1 MSEKPGGLASIQS
14 KKPSPCIDDFS
25 RDSNDFAPGTKGKSI
40 GEINLKVP
48 PNIRID
54 KSNNEISA
62 DMSSGSM
69 EQPTTSSMNSDK
81 GDPRSPTR
89 ASQGRSKFGEKK
101 PDVLESILKALD
113 QKKDPKKLEKSNEV
127 TTEPVG
133 ESLIKSSKYRQWLD
147 CEKRQDHSLG
157 KTELILYCKWC
168 RNSNQDSDFARG
180 YSFSEG
186 FSFQNPQQAKVF
198 KDHKKSQQHIK
209 AKEGFLTKTYGGN
222 DLLEMSTIVDD
233 YSIKLYNT
241 IGLLLDLLK
250 QNVSIEA
257 SIEIMKNAVM
267 RGGAEL
273 STNDISFISLREL
286 IKTISDYLRDKT
298 VKEINASP
306 YFSIILCPWPPSS
319 FSGIRSF
326 EVVCYYIN
334 KGVPKS
340 AYLDTVVLRDAEYC
354 GLLAYK
360 RLVSLFKKIGIEYQ
374 QKLIGLFT
382 NGDLFFNGKGTGLS
396 DLLKKEVSDVIAI
409 HPISYR
415 YFTVSTQNYGLTKA
429 FPVVEH
435 VFQLCLEI
443 FHYFNASQKTIQ
455 ELFENK
461 AEIEELLIDTSGS
474 RNPGTK
480 WSCLIDGIVRIA
492 KLFPKIYA
500 SLKESQDYHGHG
512 LESQLRN
519 PQYISWLHFMS
530 DFGPYIT
537 SVGSVFRDKKLS
549 LRGKVKTLL
558 GFKKKIQDQF
568 LTEELGP
575 GFKEGF
581 WAHFSQNLKDVD
593 NESWA
598 YDAIKLS
605 GKVDVEKLQKDFK
618 RFVEIF
624 VEEIDRRYE
633 NVYELESIGMFDLAY
648 LKEKSKDPK
657 EWPALIEKVKE
668 SGAKFLKVLGKEEFV
683 ELLTQELPG
692 LVKYIRENCL
702 YDSKA
707 TTLNELFFFCQDK
720 FPVCIDLISRFY
732 LMPFNLGDIE
742 KSLRAFGKIQ
752 GRIKGSMADEQVR
765 AILMLNLHIEEGD
778 EGKVLLER
786 YVEEWKKKIQVN

>member
-1 MSEKPGGLASIQS
+1 MENSSDKLGGLASIQS

-25 RDSNDFAPGTKGKSI
+25 NDSNDFAPGSKSRTSDKI
-40 GEINLKVP
+40 TLKTPP
-48 PNIRID
+48 PNIKVD
-54 KSNNEISA
+54 KSQDISN
-62 DMSSGSM
+62 SSNSID
-69 EQPTTSSMNSDK
+69 QPTTSSISSDK

-89 ASQGRSKFGEKK
+89 ANKAKLGEKK

-113 QKKDPKKLEKSNEV
+113 HKKETTKLEKSNEI
-127 TTEPVG
+127 TTEPAG
-133 ESLIKSSKYRQWLD
+133 EGLIKSSKYRQWLE
-147 CEKRQDHSLG
+147 CEKRQDHTLG
-157 KTELILYCKWC
+157 KTELVLYCKWC

-186 FSFQNPQQAKVF
+186 FSFQNQNQAKIF
-198 KDHKKSQQHIK
+198 KDHKKSSQHIK
-209 AKEGFLTKTYGGN
+209 AKEGFLNKTYGQN

-257 SIEIMKNAVM
+257 SIDIMKNAAG
-267 RGGAEL
+267 RGADL
-273 STNDISFISLREL
+273 SMNDLSFISLREL

-319 FSGIRSF
+319 FSGTRSF
-326 EVVCYYIN
+326 EVVCYYI
-334 KGVPKS
+334 KQGVPKH

-360 RLVSLFKKIGIEYQ
+360 RLVGLFKKIGIEYQ

-382 NGDLFFNGKGTGLS
+382 NGDLFFNGKGTGLT
-396 DLLKKEVSDVIAI
+396 DLLKKEVTDVISI

-415 YFTVSTQNYGLTKA
+415 YFTVSTQNYGITKA

-435 VFQLCLEI
+435 AFQLCLEI
-443 FHYFNASQKTIQ
+443 FHYFNSSQKTIQ

-461 AEIEELLIDTSGS
+461 AEIEELLVDTSGS

-480 WSCLIDGIVRIA
+480 WSSLIDGIVRIA

-500 SLKESQDYHGHG
+500 NLKESQDYHGHG

-558 GFKKKIQDQF
+558 GYKKKIQDEF
-568 LTEELGP
+568 LTEELGN

-581 WAHFSQNLKDVD
+581 WAHFSKNLKDLD
-593 NESWA
+593 NETWV
-598 YDAIKLS
+598 YDVIKLT
-605 GKVDVEKLQKDFK
+605 GKVDVEKYQKDFK

-657 EWPALIEKVKE
+657 EWPVLIEKVKE
-668 SGAKFLKVLGKEEFV
+668 SGAKFLKVLGKEEFI
-683 ELLTQELPG
+683 ELLSQELPG

-732 LMPFNLGDIE
+732 LLPFNLGDIE
-742 KSLRAFGKIQ
+742 KSLRAFGRIQ
-752 GRIKGSMADEQVR
+752 GRVKGSMADEQVR
-765 AILMLNLHIEEGD
+765 AILMLNLHAEEGD
-778 EGKVLLER
+778 EGKILLER
-786 YVEEWKKKIQVN
+786 YVEEWKRKIQVV